1 MLGAFDTAVFVPRRG
16 LYVFAGD
23 QVWRY
28 NNGGRASDEG
38 FPRPITAELPGTFAR
53 NLDAALV
60 HPDGSLHLFRGDQH
74 IRYDIGRRRPE
85 LGYPR
90 RYAGDWPGIFPR
102 RIDAALAWGPD
113 IIYVFSGDSY
123 TSFSPRRGEVRRG
136 FPKAIRGNWPELG
149 GGPVRAA
156 LSLPGDRRVL
166 ITGGGVHSFDRD
178 GNPHEAELELPM
190 LPDAARQTRARR
202 APSHNGE
209 VGSLAQSTE
218 AHLAAAEFELIQREN
233 KLTTQP
239 VLLDTAAAVPTFDP
253 AERTKIVKPLLA
265 PTARQKAIDW
275 TRHAHPAS
283 SGVDVDGIRAAL
295 ARYVDVAAV
304 TAALG
309 TDASAEDVF
318 VESVHQF
325 QVKCYVDPH
334 EHDGL
339 AGESVLD
346 SLGLITR
353 SGSGMRNAD
362 RGSLDAQKRLNSRD
376 GSVKRVTGGEFCAAN
391 WFDRMA
397 DPSVFG
403 QRTKSGAGVHVVLLR
418 KLRAAERHLLM
429 LPAFAGKTP
438 AALGAALGLTEKHSG
453 ARAGDAKTSVH
464 SFGVAIDIAPYTNPW
479 VLSNS
484 SWAALR
490 RAALLASGTTLNQ
503 ASAPAYFDSL
513 GSDPTRSTGQIW
525 DELQLRGAELRS
537 YFALGNDA
545 AALRSALQV
554 SHAHGTAGLVCDGE
568 SLDDAVA
575 RWTASIRS
583 DRKALVAGD
592 FNGYVSPDRG
602 FLTHPR
608 DLVIAL
614 RDHGCLAW
622 GAVDFGPGTLASGDM
637 MHFDARIDGAGR
649 VLTENTGA
657 HIPTKG
663 HPCLKATG
671 TAGEFD
677 AEAAHELEGQIP
689 PPSRPTARATLSSL
703 ESRFFPS
710 PGGPDA
716 APFSRAA
723 SFEPIIDGADYFAA
737 IAKEIDALKPGDSW
751 WVAGWW
757 VNVDFPLVRGDRHL
771 GDLLVERAAAGVDVR
786 VIVWANRWWI
796 DHPQLVPRD
805 QEFFVK
811 SVMMGNIRTAEDL
824 RGRVVSGRRPMSGR
838 VLIDSSQH
846 ALWAQHMKFTV
857 FVRSGQVIVYAGG
870 IDYEKFRLTTPMHL
884 GKSPLRLSNRWH
896 DAGVRTSGD
905 AADRIL
911 QTFAARWAAAAALP
925 AADYELGDRKGRR
938 SYNPAIQTLK
948 VPHGATIRASTDTA
962 VQVVRTLPDDKGGV
976 REIERTFLSAIGAAQ
991 RYIYVEDQYFDA
1003 RTLLP
1008 SIADACRRGV
1018 RVIAVIPGAQDP
1030 QSGEAAPTRAL
1041 TQPVKDWVVDKL
1053 SRAERSNLAVWQ
1065 LAGVFVHAK
1074 VILIDDEFVSIG
1086 SANFADRSIELVFS
1100 DKPGFD
1106 SELTVAAVNTSTLV
1120 SDLRVKLWAEHLRV
1134 SDPSSLSELRDL
1146 DKSLAVWRA
1155 SWGTGVSFRHTE
1167 ADNGLRFVGPVDLP
1181 AAPTGGIPPTHAGSG
1196 APPPQPPG
1204 ARESETGPVPTPA
1217 GYSFTEADHEPP
1229 APFEASFEL
1238 SDAASEFGS
1247 VTQLTSAEAEGGGAE
1262 RSARSSTAAT
1272 VITQDEDTISDRG
1285 VSTNRSGDIDGDGVS
1300 VGAGSVGSASG
1311 TQRYEASAFNDSGG
1325 SPVGTSIP
1333 DAGASL
1339 FGSEMT
1345 PAGTPTSK
1353 TQRPAAIAE
1362 ATAMIDRF
1370 RAQTEPGKW
1379 HASLDRRAVANR
1391 LLALINNPD
1400 LVDQTGNG
1408 LCGEAA
1414 FFNIWLW
1421 EDPLAVARFGVQ
1433 LYNGGAAAVGTEE
1446 WVRPRASLRA
1456 QNFDNVVTQMN
1467 NRPNARAAVAE
1478 WMMMSA
1484 LRDANNYVFSYD
1496 GIPSDKWGAGSSD
1509 GEVARWLRATNLF
1522 SSVTAKTGRS
1532 ERHNFDH
1539 ASRLVPGKDVI
1550 MISCDS
1556 HMLGNPKS
1564 PTITDDHWF
1573 VLRSAITD
1581 HGVTVDFRFW
1591 SWGEPIQ
1598 WVNDR
1603 RADPIKVGTPL
1614 PGDLQ
1619 KTQFTAEY
1627 FGYLI
1632 AKR

>member
-1 MLGAFDTAVFVPRRG
+1 MLGTFDTAVFLPRRG
-16 LYVFAGD
+16 LHLFAGD
-23 QVWRY
+23 QLWRY
-28 NNGGRASDEG
+28 SNGGRAPDEG
-38 FPRPITAELPGTFAR
+38 FPRPITAEFPGAFAR

-90 RYAGDWPGIFPR
+90 RYAGDWRGVFPQ
-102 RIDAALAWGPD
+102 RIDAALTWAPD
-113 IIYVFSGDSY
+113 IVYVFSGDHY

-136 FPKAIRGNWPELG
+136 FPKAIHGNWPELD

-156 LSLPGDRRVL
+156 FNLPGDRRVL
-166 ITGGGVHSFDRD
+166 ITAGGVHSFDRD

-202 APSHNGE
+202 TPSQNGKL
-209 VGSLAQSTE
+209 GSLAQSTE
-218 AHLAAAEFELIQREN
+218 AHLAEAEETFELIQREN
-233 KLTTQP
+233 KQTTQP
-239 VLLDTAAAVPTFDP
+239 VLVDTAAAVPTFDP
-253 AERTKIVKPLLA
+253 TERTKIVKPLLA
-265 PTARQKAIDW
+265 PATRQKAVDW
-275 TRHAHPAS
+275 TRSAHPAS

-295 ARYVDVAAV
+295 ASYVDVAAV

-309 TDASAEDVF
+309 PDASAEDVF

-346 SLGLITR
+346 SLGLIAR

-362 RGSLDAQKRLNSRD
+362 RGSVDAQKRLNSRD
-376 GSVKRVTGGEFCAAN
+376 GSVKAVTGGEFSAAN

-403 QRTKSGAGVHVVLLR
+403 QRTQSGAGVHVVLLR
-418 KLRAAERHLLM
+418 KLRAAERHLLT
-429 LPAFAGKTP
+429 LPALAGKTP

-453 ARAGDAKTSVH
+453 ARPGDAKTSVH
-464 SFGVAIDIAPYTNPW
+464 SFGVAIDIAPHTNPW

-490 RAALLASGTTLNQ
+490 RAALLVSGATLNQ

-525 DELQLRGAELRS
+525 DELRLRNTELRS

-554 SHAHGTAGLVCDGE
+554 SHARGTAGLVSDGE
-568 SLDDAVA
+568 SLDDAVT

-583 DRKALVAGD
+583 DREALVAGD

-602 FLTHPR
+602 FLTHAR

-622 GAVDFGPGTLASGDM
+622 GAVDFGAGRLASGDM

-649 VLTENTGA
+649 VLTEHTGA
-657 HIPTKG
+657 SIPTKG

-677 AEAAHELEGQIP
+677 GEAAQELEGQIP
-689 PPSRPTARATLSSL
+689 PPSRPTARVTLSSL

-737 IAKEIDALKPGDSW
+737 IAKEIAALKAGDSW

-757 VNVDFPLVRGDRHL
+757 VNIDFPLVPGGRHL

-786 VIVWANRWWI
+786 VIVWANRWWM
-796 DHPQLVPRD
+796 DHAGWVPQA

-846 ALWAQHMKFTV
+846 AVWAQHMKFTV

-870 IDYEKFRLTTPMHL
+870 IDYEKFRLTTPTHL
-884 GKSPLRLSNRWH
+884 GKSPLHLSNWWH

-925 AADYELGDRKGRR
+925 SADYDLGDGKGRR
-938 SYNPAIQTLK
+938 SYNPAIQPLK
-948 VPHGATIRASTDTA
+948 VPHTATIRASTDTA
-962 VQVVRTLPDDKGGV
+962 VQVVRTLPDDQGGV
-976 REIERTFLSAIGAAQ
+976 REVERTFLSAIGAAQ

-1003 RTLLP
+1003 GTLLP
-1008 SIADACRRGV
+1008 SIANACRRGV
-1018 RVIAVIPGAQDP
+1018 RVIAVVPGAQDP
-1030 QSGEAAPTRAL
+1030 QSGEPAPTRAL
-1041 TQPVKDWVVDKL
+1041 TQPVKQWVLDKL
-1053 SRAERSNLAVWQ
+1053 SPAERCNLAVWQ

-1086 SANFADRSIELVFS
+1086 SANFADRSIENVPS

-1106 SELTVAAVNTSTLV
+1106 SELTVAAVSTSTLV

-1134 SDPSSLSELRDL
+1134 SDSGSLSELRDL
-1146 DKSLAVWRA
+1146 DKGLAVWRA

-1167 ADNGLRFVGPVDLP
+1167 ADNSLRFVGPLDVP
-1181 AAPTGGIPPTHAGSG
+1181 AAPTGGITPTHAGSG
-1196 APPPQPPG
+1196 APPPQPTG
-1204 ARESETGPVPTPA
+1204 ARESETGPVSTPA

-1229 APFEASFEL
+1229 ARFEASFAL
-1238 SDAASEFGS
+1238 VDAAPEFGS
-1247 VTQLTSAEAEGGGAE
+1247 VTQQTNAEAEGEGAE
-1262 RSARSSTAAT
+1262 RSAWSSTAAT
-1272 VITQDEDTISDRG
+1272 VITQDEDTIRDRW
-1285 VSTNRSGDIDGDGVS
+1285 VSTNRSADI
-1300 VGAGSVGSASG
+1300 
-1311 TQRYEASAFNDSGG
+1311 EASAFNESVGP
-1325 SPVGTSIP
+1325 PVGTSIR

-1353 TQRPAAIAE
+1353 FQRPAAIAE
-1362 ATAMIDRF
+1362 ATAMIARF

-1400 LVDQTGNG
+1400 LVDQTANG

-1414 FFNIWLW
+1414 FFNVWLW

-1467 NRPNARAAVAE
+1467 RPNARAAVAE

-1496 GIPSDKWGAGSSD
+1496 GTPSDKWGAGSSD

-1539 ASRLVPGKDVI
+1539 ASRLVPGRDVI

-1581 HGVTVDFRFW
+1581 HGETVDFRFW